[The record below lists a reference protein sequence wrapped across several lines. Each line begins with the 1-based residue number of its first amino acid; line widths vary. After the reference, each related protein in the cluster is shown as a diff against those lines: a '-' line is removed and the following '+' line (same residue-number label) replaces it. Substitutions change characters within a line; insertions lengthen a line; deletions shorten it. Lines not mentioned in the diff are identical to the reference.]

1 MIEAWRRGGRGLL
14 WCRWRGTLFDNGRLG
29 GCDRFG
35 ADLGKLGAGGWG
47 RGGWSIRRR
56 QFGSAGVD
64 LAWVGGLVE
73 RIEQVEL
80 GVVFYSTGYPS
91 SRRSSY
97 TIGAR
102 SLASGCWGPS
112 GTGRPSSIRAIS
124 R

>member
-1 MIEAWRRGGRGLL
+1 MIDAWERGGRGLL
-14 WCRWRGTLFDNGRLG
+14 RCRRVGALMADVRLRFCGRLG
-29 GCDRFG
+29 AG
-35 ADLGKLGAGGWG
+35 LGKLGAGGWG
-47 RGGWSIRRR
+47 RAGWSIRRR

-64 LAWVGGLVE
+64 IAWVRGLVE

-112 GTGRPSSIRAIS
+112 GTARPSSIRAIS